1 MKEYDS
7 LSDNEKR
14 NMLASVA
21 NLYYNVE
28 MTQNQIA
35 ERFFTSRSKISRM
48 LKEAR
53 QLGIVEIKI
62 LEPWDRNV
70 ELEQEFMRRFA
81 LKDVR
86 VISVKEANNTMVLQK
101 LGEVAAYYLDN
112 LLNDNMIL
120 GISWGNTMYH
130 TVKAVKTSK
139 NIPITVVPIMG
150 QCKDSRERFL
160 GSFERTCLCIWWNVS
175 LHLCTIVCK
184 LGRSQGQS

>member
-130 TVKAVKTSK
+130 TV
-139 NIPITVVPIMG
+139 
-150 QCKDSRERFL
+150 
-160 GSFERTCLCIWWNVS
+160 
-175 LHLCTIVCK
+175 
-184 LGRSQGQS
+184 

>member
-21 NLYYNVE
+21 NLYYNAE

-48 LKEAR
+48 LKESR

-112 LLNDNMIL
+112 LLNDYMIL
-120 GISWGNTMYH
+120 GISWGNTLYH
-130 TVKAVKTSK
+130 TV
-139 NIPITVVPIMG
+139 
-150 QCKDSRERFL
+150 
-160 GSFERTCLCIWWNVS
+160 
-175 LHLCTIVCK
+175 
-184 LGRSQGQS
+184 

>member
-70 ELEQEFMRRFA
+70 AVSYTHLT
-81 LKDVR
+81 LPT
-86 VISVKEANNTMVLQK
+86 I
-101 LGEVAAYYLDN
+101 
-112 LLNDNMIL
+112 LL
-120 GISWGNTMYH
+120 
-130 TVKAVKTSK
+130 V
-139 NIPITVVPIMG
+139 
-150 QCKDSRERFL
+150 
-160 GSFERTCLCIWWNVS
+160 
-175 LHLCTIVCK
+175 
-184 LGRSQGQS
+184 

>member
-112 LLNDNMIL
+112 LLN
-120 GISWGNTMYH
+120 SWNF
-130 TVKAVKTSK
+130 
-139 NIPITVVPIMG
+139 MG
-150 QCKDSRERFL
+150 EY
-160 GSFERTCLCIWWNVS
+160 NVS
-175 LHLCTIVCK
+175 YCQ
-184 LGRSQGQS
+184 SGQDK

>member
-1 MKEYDS
+1 
-7 LSDNEKR
+7 
-14 NMLASVA
+14 
-21 NLYYNVE
+21 
-28 MTQNQIA
+28 
-35 ERFFTSRSKISRM
+35 M

-120 GISWGNTMYH
+120 GISWGIQCIIL
-130 TVKAVKTSK
+130 SK
-139 NIPITVVPIMG
+139 R
-150 QCKDSRERFL
+150 SRQVRI
-160 GSFERTCLCIWWNVS
+160 S
-175 LHLCTIVCK
+175 
-184 LGRSQGQS
+184 RSQSYRSWEQPM

>member
-70 ELEQEFMRRFA
+70 ELEQE
-81 LKDVR
+81 
-86 VISVKEANNTMVLQK
+86 
-101 LGEVAAYYLDN
+101 
-112 LLNDNMIL
+112 
-120 GISWGNTMYH
+120 
-130 TVKAVKTSK
+130 
-139 NIPITVVPIMG
+139 
-150 QCKDSRERFL
+150 CKDSRERFL

>member
-120 GISWGNTMYH
+120 GISWGEY
-130 TVKAVKTSK
+130 
-139 NIPITVVPIMG
+139 
-150 QCKDSRERFL
+150 
-160 GSFERTCLCIWWNVS
+160 NVS
-175 LHLCTIVCK
+175 YCQ
-184 LGRSQGQS
+184 SGQDK